1 MRCNMGWQCRFGS
14 VGFILMAG
22 VLGVCKL
29 SAATQATDEAPG
41 YVLHA
46 DDEITIHSLQ
56 AKEIADKAFRLDQ
69 NGEVNF
75 PLAGVVVLGGNS
87 VREAEKTLAGALK
100 TYYFNPDIAI
110 NVTAFHSEPVSV
122 LGAVGNPGVYQL
134 KGRTHLQDALSAAG
148 GARPD
153 AGPTIIITRQAAY
166 GPIPYPSARQMLSGE
181 SVVEIDLK
189 NLMDARESTENLLI
203 EPHDVI
209 SVSAAQLVYVLG
221 NVKRAG
227 GFPLAGRPT
236 LSVLQAL
243 ALSEGPDP
251 RANLSRAQILR
262 RGPTVEQQIP
272 VDIKKI
278 LTGKA
283 EDVVLRPNDVLFV
296 PNNTM
301 KTISIRTIDAAIQIG
316 TGILIFRQ

>member
-1 MRCNMGWQCRFGS
+1 MRPKIIRQFQFGS
-14 VGFILMAG
+14 VGLLLMVA
-22 VLGVCKL
+22 VLQNCKL
-29 SAATQATDEAPG
+29 LAATQATDPAPS

-46 DDEITIHSLQ
+46 DDEITIHTLQ

-75 PLAGVVVLGGNS
+75 PLAGVVHLGGNT
-87 VREAEKTLAGALK
+87 VREAEKTLAAAFK

-122 LGAVGNPGVYQL
+122 LGAVGAPGVYQL
-134 KGRTHLQDALSAAG
+134 KGQMHLLDALSAAG
-148 GARPD
+148 GARAD
-153 AGPTIIITRQAAY
+153 AGPTLTITRRAAY
-166 GPIPYPSARQMLSGE
+166 GPIPHSAARQLLTGE
-181 SVVEIDLK
+181 SVLEIDLK
-189 NLMDARESTENLLI
+189 NLMDAGGSTENLLI

-209 SVSAAQLVYVLG
+209 SVSTAQLVYVLG

-227 GFPLAGRPT
+227 GFPLAGKPS

-243 ALSEGPDP
+243 ALSEGADP
-251 RANLSRAQILR
+251 RANLRRAQILR
-262 RGPTVEQQIP
+262 RGSTVEHQIP
-272 VDIKKI
+272 VDIQKI
-278 LTGKA
+278 LAGKA

-301 KTISIRTIDAAIQIG
+301 KTITTRTIDAAIQIG